1 MTLYAHVSIRMRA
14 FQFVF
19 ICTDIAFHLH
29 KRHGLTCRS
38 LHVCHTFVLM
48 HQSTLFTSAHNPLG
62 LQTAISHSR
71 CITHQH
77 DAFVLPGMRCLHF
90 LTLFLLTCCHAW
102 PIPYAS
108 TQGHPR
114 GNDGVRSQMVVLPR
128 SFSHPRSWDLHHV
141 HKQMAATWR
150 CRFNQHREN
159 VDNARAGAR
168 RRESMPT
175 CAGKHN
181 APLAYVK
188 RPNTLLNASWMPA
201 RHTLSGSSPIGGHTL
216 HPHLHCCHIAE
227 YKSLSH
233 VTCRWHVCH
242 LTPVS
247 ALNSFLWRMRAHTFK
262 ICAVTHHHL
271 HAQSVG
277 TQTVCLSWQHTS
289 SNKI

>member
-1 MTLYAHVSIRMRA
+1 MALQI
-14 FQFVF
+14 
-19 ICTDIAFHLH
+19 
-29 KRHGLTCRS
+29 
-38 LHVCHTFVLM
+38 
-48 HQSTLFTSAHNPLG
+48 QSTPG
-62 LQTAISHSR
+62 KCCQWERR
-71 CITHQH
+71 CAQARKHANMH
-77 DAFVLPGMRCLHF
+77 P
-90 LTLFLLTCCHAW
+90 LTLSLLTCCHAW
-102 PIPYAS
+102 PVPYAS
-108 TQGHPR
+108 TQWHQR
-114 GNDGVRSQMVVLPR
+114 GNDGPGVRWQMMVHATIILSPVR
-128 SFSHPRSWDLHHV
+128 GICTHV

-168 RRESMPT
+168 RRESTPT

-188 RPNTLLNASWMPA
+188 RPNALLNASWMPA
-201 RHTLSGSSPIGGHTL
+201 RHTFSGSSPIGGHTL

-227 YKSLSH
+227 CKSLSH

-277 TQTVCLSWQHTS
+277 TQTVCLSWQHTI